1 MMVLVQQW
9 WFDSRVRC
17 GLMVRFGP
25 MVTVL
30 FWVTVQCYWV
40 MGHGF
45 DLDFGSLTVVGR
57 VPTSPTV

>member
-1 MMVLVQQW
+1 MW
-9 WFDSRVRC
+9 SDGPFWSD
-17 GLMVRFGP
+17 GP

-45 DLDFGSLTVVGR
+45 DLDFGSLTVVGH